1 MGRLEPQMSEQYILV
16 QLTTYLEPQMSEQYG
31 KLSPEGLQADASA
44 AYVSRQNIATE
55 QWLQSD
61 YMECYSTTESGI

>member
-1 MGRLEPQMSEQYILV
+1 MGRLEPQMSEKYILV

-44 AYVSRQNIATE
+44 AYVSSQNSATKA
-55 QWLQSD
+55 S
-61 YMECYSTTESGI
+61 Y